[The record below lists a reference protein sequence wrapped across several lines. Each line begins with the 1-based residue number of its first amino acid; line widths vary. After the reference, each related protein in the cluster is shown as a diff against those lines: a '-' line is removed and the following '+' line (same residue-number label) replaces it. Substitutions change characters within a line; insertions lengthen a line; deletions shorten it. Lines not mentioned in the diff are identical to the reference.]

1 MIKGLTMEEVNNG
14 LRMNGGLRG
23 IIMNKREVESMKNEL
38 KTIEKEVRKEMNN
51 FEMIANYINSITK
64 EDIYN
69 TVEYMDADIVGVV
82 GDDIEIGIA
91 DEDRIDLMYGTSY
104 ANDGI
109 RYTDNIDLMYGTRL
123 Y

>member
-69 TVEYMDADIVGVV
+69 TVEYMDADVVGVV

-109 RYTDNIDLMYGTRL
+109 RYTDDIDLMYGTRL

>member
-109 RYTDNIDLMYGTRL
+109 RYTDDIDLMYGTRL

>member
-69 TVEYMDADIVGVV
+69 TVEYMDADVVGVV

>member
-23 IIMNKREVESMKNEL
+23 IIMNKREVESIKNEL

-109 RYTDNIDLMYGTRL
+109 RYTDDIDLMYGTRL

>member
-69 TVEYMDADIVGVV
+69 TVEYMDADVVGIV